1 MKRKDLVWTAIG
13 VALVVLAWLQVPSA
27 GAQQPW
33 CPSKYGP
40 ADVLGAINEITPEK
54 VLQAVKLVK
63 TGKVYDMGVLLERGV
78 PGVRGR
84 YWTQLIVRG
93 VPFGGGARI
102 SWCRSR
108 RSCQGRI
115 RSVPSST
122 ASATSRW
129 ITSSTIA

>member
-1 MKRKDLVWTAIG
+1 MKTKGLVCTAIG
-13 VALVVLAWLQVPSA
+13 VALVVLAWLQVPST

-93 VPFGGGARI
+93 VPFGVRGKNKLVSIEEVVSGTYQI
-102 SWCRSR
+102 
-108 RSCQGRI
+108 G
-115 RSVPSST
+115 T
-122 ASATSRW
+122 
-129 ITSSTIA
+129 